1 MIKNIQ
7 SGEAYWHYDPDAGA
21 WYIGL
26 EERKSPPYK
35 KQIRVE
41 AILDLDKDGRLAG
54 IEILEAIK
62 PSKRRDK

>member
-1 MIKNIQ
+1 MFKRLQ
-7 SGEAYWHYDPDAGA
+7 SGEAYWRYDPDTSA

-26 EERKSPPYK
+26 EERKAPPYR

-41 AILDLDKDGRLAG
+41 AILDLDKDGCLAG

-62 PSKRRDK
+62 PSIRRGK